1 MEQDGFDVW
10 LRNRFH
16 IDNSDMPDIFSHID
30 PNLDS
35 LPNGVDE
42 MLRWLNPAEDLE
54 MEDSEPTANP
64 STSVSAPAAAAAGP
78 SAPLQA
84 AQQNVPAQQPHHQ
97 QHHVSDWQLAYLQ
110 QTVQQPVEILQAQQ
124 FMQQQ
129 QMMLGAS
136 YPSQDAAGLPAVA
149 GLFQFDPCTVGPFG
163 GWQGNSQ
170 VLAAAAAGDG
180 AGDWAAA
187 GPGMDAS
194 LQHAGSSG
202 GSHPSS
208 GSSKHLQQE
217 SRGRVSKQP
226 GGGRKPRKVTDAQR
240 AAHKRFRIR
249 RKEQVGSTAAG
260 GAMIPGVGVS
270 TALTGPHV

>member
-16 IDNSDMPDIFSHID
+16 IHNSDMPDIFSHID

-54 MEDSEPTANP
+54 MEDSEPTASP
-64 STSVSAPAAAAAGP
+64 LTSVSAPAAAAGP
-78 SAPLQA
+78 TAPPQA
-84 AQQNVPAQQPHHQ
+84 PQQSVPAQQHHHHQ

-124 FMQQQ
+124 YMQQQ
-129 QMMLGAS
+129 QMLLGAS
-136 YPSQDAAGLPAVA
+136 YPLQDAAGLPAVA
-149 GLFQFDPCTVGPFG
+149 GLLQFDPSTVGPFV
-163 GWQGNSQ
+163 GWQQESQ
-170 VLAAAAAGDG
+170 VLAALAAGDG
-180 AGDWAAA
+180 AGEWGAVGA
-187 GPGMDAS
+187 GMDAS

-208 GSSKHLQQE
+208 GSSKQQQE
-217 SRGRVSKQP
+217 SRGRVSKQT

-249 RKEQVGSTAAG
+249 RKEQVRSSCAE
-260 GAMIPGVGVS
+260 GVARIRWFRG
-270 TALTGPHV
+270 LRR